1 MLGVDSIVANIGKGL
16 ERPVGD
22 PSPRIFAGLNQVN
35 MKAEIIT
42 IGDEL
47 LIGQVVDTNSAWM
60 ATQLNANGI
69 DVRQITSISD
79 SRLHIL
85 HTLAEAG
92 NRARVVLISG
102 GLGPTRDDIT
112 KQTLCEYFDTHLV
125 TDEEALA
132 DLTAFFN
139 RRGMTLTDLNRQQA
153 EMPAVCTSIPNPV
166 GTARGMWFEKENT
179 IYISMPGVPFEMKTM
194 MTDHVLPTLKKRF
207 PGTAVVHRTILTTG
221 MGESFLAARIEPWE
235 NSLPGYIKLAYLP
248 QPGIVRL
255 RITARGCHE
264 DKLKK
269 EVDALADRLYQII
282 PELIF
287 GEGDDKL
294 ESVTGQMLLALNQT
308 LSTAESC
315 TGGTIAQ
322 KITSVAGSSA
332 WFKGSVVAYA
342 NEIKQEILGVAA
354 TTLEE
359 QGAVSEEVVR
369 QMAEG
374 IRRIT
379 RTHWAVSVSGIA
391 GPDGG
396 TAEKPTGTTWIAV
409 AGPDG
414 TTAMK
419 FLFGDN
425 RERNITRASMA
436 ALNLLRLRIGRLGK

>member
-1 MLGVDSIVANIGKGL
+1 
-16 ERPVGD
+16 
-22 PSPRIFAGLNQVN
+22 

-47 LIGQVVDTNSAWM
+47 LIGQVIDTNSAWM
-60 ATQLNANGI
+60 ATQLNATGI

-112 KQTLCEYFDTHLV
+112 KQTLCEYFNTDLV
-125 TDEEALA
+125 VDEQALA
-132 DLTAFFN
+132 DITVFFQ
-139 RRGMTLTDLNRQQA
+139 RRGMALTELNRRQA

-179 IYISMPGVPFEMKTM
+179 IYISLPGVPFEMKTM
-194 MTDHVLPTLKKRF
+194 MTDYVLPALKKRF
-207 PGTAVVHRTILTTG
+207 PGTAVVHRTLLTTG
-221 MGESFLAARIEPWE
+221 LGESFLAARIEQWE

-255 RITARGCHE
+255 RISARGCHE
-264 DKLKK
+264 EKLRQ
-269 EVDALADRLYQII
+269 EVDDLADRLYQII

-287 GEGDDKL
+287 GEGDETP
-294 ESVTGQMLLALNQT
+294 ESVTGRMLLARHHT

-342 NEIKQEILGVAA
+342 NEVKQEMLGIEAS
-354 TTLEE
+354 TLEE
-359 QGAVSEEVVR
+359 HGAVSEPVVI
-369 QMAEG
+369 QMAEA
-374 IRRIT
+374 IRRLN

-396 TAEKPTGTTWIAV
+396 TAEKPTGTVWIAV

-414 TTAMK
+414 TTTAK

-425 RERNITRASMA
+425 RERNVTRAAVA
-436 ALNLLRLRIGRLGK
+436 ALNMLRLRIGRLPE